1 MLTFA
6 DNVYPEATPAAC
18 SGSSVSDVLQ
28 PAQLESHDVQ
38 LIRISASA
46 AHFSVDA
53 ARPREPPSPA
63 RASGRVQNLKSTL
76 AAALVPI
83 VTAAVAKQS
92 VLLRT
97 TTVYYDT

>member
-1 MLTFA
+1 MLTLA
-6 DNVYPEATPAAC
+6 DNVYPEPTAAC

-28 PAQLESHDVQ
+28 PSQLESHDVQ
-38 LIRISASA
+38 LTRISPSA

-63 RASGRVQNLKSTL
+63 RGRVQNLKSTL
-76 AAALVPI
+76 AAALVPF